1 MASSIE
7 VTNSRTL
14 QTYDLKVKA
23 LWNKN
28 RLFIRSVYA
37 TFEADFVKVAIK

>member
-7 VTNSRTL
+7 VTNRRTQVLL

-37 TFEADFVKVAIK
+37 TFKMDFAT